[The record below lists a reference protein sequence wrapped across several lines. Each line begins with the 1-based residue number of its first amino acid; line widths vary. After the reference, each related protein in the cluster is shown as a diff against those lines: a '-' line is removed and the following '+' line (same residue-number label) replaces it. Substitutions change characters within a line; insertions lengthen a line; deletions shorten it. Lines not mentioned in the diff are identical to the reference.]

1 VTLEGNGSLKI
12 GENTKSSSFKYVRKQ
27 LTREAD
33 KEVGVAIMLNSSF
46 GPSAIVGEL
55 KLSDKEVH
63 VFNSYCEQSKDC
75 AHFKLQSTLLIIQFN
90 RAFLCCADLTHLNHN
105 LQVEVNLKKFNVP
118 VEFGLMSGTKYADYT
133 LDHQA
138 NLYLHSSKDRTQYTY
153 HIYFNKRESGK
164 KTM

>member
-1 VTLEGNGSLKI
+1 MTISYLRINILYYNSTNYKRHEEDKKVTLEGSGSLKI

-27 LTREAD
+27 LTRQAD

-75 AHFKLQSTLLIIQFN
+75 AHFKLQSTL
-90 RAFLCCADLTHLNHN
+90 DT
-105 LQVEVNLKKFNVP
+105 
-118 VEFGLMSGTKYADYT
+118 
-133 LDHQA
+133 
-138 NLYLHSSKDRTQYTY
+138 DRKIT
-153 HIYFNKRESGK
+153 
-164 KTM
+164 

>member
-1 VTLEGNGSLKI
+1 MYLTATASRAKI
-12 GENTKSSSFKYVRKQ
+12 ARISSCNRHSI
-27 LTREAD
+27 LTVCFPTM
-33 KEVGVAIMLNSSF
+33 KIYSQGIYS
-46 GPSAIVGEL
+46 
-55 KLSDKEVH
+55 
-63 VFNSYCEQSKDC
+63 
-75 AHFKLQSTLLIIQFN
+75 LLIIQFN